1 VGCVLNELDLVRRC
15 QRGDEAAFE
24 ALYQAYAE
32 RALRTAFLITDRR
45 TLAEDAVQE
54 TFIQV
59 WRSIRDLRDPR
70 AFRGW
75 FYRILIHRVRRL
87 GKRDGREPDLPLEAV
102 ADHRDTQTTGPEE
115 QAERNEAFHRVRVV
129 ITRLPEAQR
138 LTLVLRYYSGL
149 TESEIAEALRI
160 PIGTVKS
167 RLHTARARL
176 RDQLSRHEAQIKLA
190 GLRGRRE
197 ARG

>member
-15 QRGDEAAFE
+15 QSGDEAAFE
-24 ALYQAYAE
+24 ALYRVYAE
-32 RALRTAFLITDRR
+32 RALRTAYLITDRR

-54 TFIQV
+54 AFIQV
-59 WRSIRDLRDPR
+59 WRSIRDLRDPL

-87 GKRDGREPDLPLEAV
+87 GKRDGREPDLPLEAA
-102 ADHRDTQTTGPEE
+102 ADHRDTHMTGPEE
-115 QAERNEAFHRVRVV
+115 QAERNEAFHRVRVA

-138 LTLVLRYYSGL
+138 LTLILRYYSGL
-149 TESEIAEALRI
+149 TEAEIAAALRI

-176 RDQLSRHEAQIKLA
+176 RDELSRHEAQCRLV
-190 GLRGRRE
+190 GLRERQE
-197 ARG
+197 SRG

>member
-1 VGCVLNELDLVRRC
+1 MNELDLVRRC

-59 WRSIRDLRDPR
+59 WRSIRDLRDPL

-87 GKRDGREPDLPLEAV
+87 GKRDGREPTLSLEAV
-102 ADHRDTQTTGPEE
+102 ADHRDTHMTGPEE
-115 QAERNEAFHRVRVV
+115 QAERNEAFHRVRGA
-129 ITRLPEAQR
+129 IARLPEAQR
-138 LTLVLRYYSGL
+138 LTLILRYYSGL
-149 TESEIAEALRI
+149 AEAEIAAALKI

-176 RDQLSRHEAQIKLA
+176 RDELSRPGAQFGLTE
-190 GLRGRRE
+190 LRGRRE